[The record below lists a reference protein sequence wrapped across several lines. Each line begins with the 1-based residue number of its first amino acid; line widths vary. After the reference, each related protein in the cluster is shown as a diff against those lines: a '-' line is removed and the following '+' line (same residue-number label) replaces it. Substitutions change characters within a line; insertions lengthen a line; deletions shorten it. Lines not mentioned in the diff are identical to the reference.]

1 MAVWATVVLILQ
13 LLCFSAM
20 RLLRRNTSAALA
32 RGDDGGGDRAGNR
45 LGRVRPD
52 ERRMPELSGI
62 EVLVI
67 LCGYRIAS
75 DTRRSITMPDTT
87 VEPGGSGPYDRPVEA
102 RVSRLEEQMSD
113 LKPILARIEAVLPH
127 LATAAQVAELK
138 GDLEWKFA
146 EFTGT
151 IELKQAEFAGSMD
164 SKLAQVAGSMDSKLA
179 QFAGSM
185 DSKLAQFAG
194 SMESK
199 LAQFA
204 GSMESKLA
212 QFAGS
217 MESKQAQFAGSMES
231 KQAQF
236 AGDFNAKLERLTGRV
251 ESLPTTWQMITAI
264 IAGQI
269 TFAGVLCAAVFGAAR
284 LTGHL

>member
-1 MAVWATVVLILQ
+1 
-13 LLCFSAM
+13 
-20 RLLRRNTSAALA
+20 
-32 RGDDGGGDRAGNR
+32 
-45 LGRVRPD
+45 
-52 ERRMPELSGI
+52 
-62 EVLVI
+62 
-67 LCGYRIAS
+67 
-75 DTRRSITMPDTT
+75 MPDTT
-87 VEPGGSGPYDRPVEA
+87 VEPGRSGPYDRPVEA

-138 GDLEWKFA
+138 GDLERKFA

-151 IELKQAEFAGSMD
+151 IALKQAEFAGSMD
-164 SKLAQVAGSMDSKLA
+164 SKLAQFAGSMDYKLA

-185 DSKLAQFAG
+185 DFKH
-194 SMESK
+194 
-199 LAQFA
+199 
-204 GSMESKLA
+204 
-212 QFAGS
+212 
-217 MESKQAQFAGSMES
+217 
-231 KQAQF
+231 AQF

-251 ESLPTTWQMITAI
+251 ESLPTTWHMITAI

>member
-1 MAVWATVVLILQ
+1 
-13 LLCFSAM
+13 
-20 RLLRRNTSAALA
+20 
-32 RGDDGGGDRAGNR
+32 
-45 LGRVRPD
+45 
-52 ERRMPELSGI
+52 
-62 EVLVI
+62 
-67 LCGYRIAS
+67 
-75 DTRRSITMPDTT
+75 MPDTT

-138 GDLEWKFA
+138 GDLERKFA

-151 IELKQAEFAGSMD
+151 IELKQ
-164 SKLAQVAGSMDSKLA
+164 
-179 QFAGSM
+179 
-185 DSKLAQFAG
+185 AQFAG

-204 GSMESKLA
+204 GS
-212 QFAGS
+212 F
-217 MESKQAQFAGSMES
+217 ES